1 MQDLDLVFIGGG
13 HSHAIALKL
22 WGMNPLP
29 GVRLTLITDTCHAP
43 YSGMLPGHVA
53 GFYRFEE
60 MHIDLRRLA
69 AFAQARLYRDRAIG
83 LDLTNN
89 QVICEQGSPVAFDY
103 LSIDIGSTPATL
115 AVPGAAAYAIPAK
128 PVPAFLSAWN
138 QLLETV
144 AAHPDVPLRLGI
156 VGGGAGG
163 VELALNMQSH
173 LQRLFTA
180 AQHSLAHVNS
190 KQEGDP
196 SISASPHPRV
206 PASAISD
213 PLTLHLF
220 HRGDQLLPHHN
231 AWVRQSLEKILRQR
245 GVKLHLQ
252 ESVRA
257 IAPHP
262 QQPSTY
268 QVTCQSG
275 LAVECDRIFWVTQAS
290 APSWIKESG
299 LATDPQGFIWVKETL
314 QSVSHPHIFATGD
327 IATMEHHIRPKAG
340 VFAVRQGKPLLENL
354 QRLISGKPLKPYIPQ
369 QRYLSLIGTGDR
381 NAIASWSSTC
391 DRDKRRGHNSEFKI
405 QNSEFS
411 CGWRSP
417 LLWYWKDYI
426 DRQFMRR
433 FSDLS
438 APPS

>member
-1 MQDLDLVFIGGG
+1 VQDLDLVFIGGG
-13 HSHAIALKL
+13 HSHAIALQL

-29 GVRLTLITDTCHAP
+29 GVRLTLMTDTCHAP

-69 AFAQARLYRDRAIG
+69 AFAQAQLYRDRAIG
-83 LDLTNN
+83 LDLRNN

-128 PVPAFLSAWN
+128 PVPAFLRAWH
-138 QLLETV
+138 QLLEKV
-144 AAHPDVPLRLGI
+144 AAHPDAPLRLGI

-173 LQRLFTA
+173 LHRLFTV
-180 AQHSLAHVNS
+180 AQQPVANLA
-190 KQEGDP
+190 
-196 SISASPHPRV
+196 
-206 PASAISD
+206 
-213 PLTLHLF
+213 LHLF
-220 HRGDQLLPHHN
+220 HRGHQLLPHHN
-231 AWVRQSLEKILRQR
+231 AWVRQRLEAILRER
-245 GVKLHLQ
+245 GVQLHLS

-262 QQPSTY
+262 HQPSTY
-268 QVTCQSG
+268 QVICQSG
-275 LAVECDRIFWVTQAS
+275 LTVECDRIFWVTQAA

-299 LATDPQGFIWVKETL
+299 LATDPHGFITVQETL

-327 IATMEHHIRPKAG
+327 IATMEHHNRPKAG

-354 QRLISGKPLKPYIPQ
+354 QRLILGKPLKPYIPQ
-369 QRYLSLIGTGDR
+369 QRYLSLIGTGDQ

-391 DRDKRRGHNSEFKI
+391 DRGKSRSQGSGVRSQGSEVRG
-405 QNSEFS
+405 QGYCLLPLS

-438 APPS
+438 PPSS